1 MMPARLPP
9 IHHDTMVGTELA
21 QYIRM
26 IVVEELASDSG
37 GAVSNRPLRRHLYPA
52 VCPGRQ
58 TIPAS

>member
-37 GAVSNRPLRRHLYPA
+37 GA
-52 VCPGRQ
+52 GE
-58 TIPAS
+58 